1 MLSDLHGANKAN
13 WLKTCTKKEKTLNT
27 KAPHLK
33 KTLCVAGKKE
43 RIEIFLLYCKRKE
56 SVPERWW

>member
-1 MLSDLHGANKAN
+1 MI
-13 WLKTCTKKEKTLNT
+13 KTCTKKEKTLNT

-43 RIEIFLLYCKRKE
+43 RIEIEIFYCIVREKSQFQKDDGN
-56 SVPERWW
+56 VPPEKN